1 MKWWILLLAAL
12 AAILIACGGD
22 KSEADIRDTIEGFYQ
37 AINSDPP
44 KAYTYLAQECKDE
57 INFIEF
63 ATGLTFFDGFLGESE
78 LEVRNLEILDREE
91 DEIEASFDVVLIS
104 DGEEIPISEEFG
116 DDGPTPFV
124 KENGRWRLANCVG
137 IARFEDAEAAPTPA
151 SNRDARLATARA
163 AEADNEPLLP
173 GDYVNL
179 PAIYGGPYPDTAP
192 HIRRIIIT
200 LVDGNSNPPAGG
212 PHWGNSA
219 CPADPELA
227 PDFCGP
233 VPWGIYRLP
242 WQAESLVHNMEH
254 AGVILW
260 YNTSDQAI
268 IDELEGLIV
277 ERLNAGQLLVM
288 TPYPA
293 MEAEHIALTG
303 WSRIDKFPVEEYS
316 RERVEQFID
325 VHERRFN
332 PEDF

>member
-1 MKWWILLLAAL
+1 MKWWIVLLAAL
-12 AAILIACGGD
+12 AAILIACGED

-63 ATGLTFFDGFLGESE
+63 ATGLTFFEGFLGESE
-78 LEVRNLEILDREE
+78 LEVRNLEILERAE
-91 DEIEASFDVVLIS
+91 DEIEAAFDVVLIS
-104 DGEEIPISEEFG
+104 DGEEIPLSEELG

-124 KENGRWRLANCVG
+124 KEDGRWRLANCAGFGPVD
-137 IARFEDAEAAPTPA
+137 DAAASPTP
-151 SNRDARLATARA
+151 SDRLTGPRA
-163 AEADNEPLLP
+163 AEADSNPLLP
-173 GDYVNL
+173 GDHVDL
-179 PAIYGGPYPDTAP
+179 PAIYRGPYPDTAP
-192 HIRRIIIT
+192 HVRRT
-200 LVDGNSNPPAGG
+200 AAYEADGNSNPPAGG
-212 PHWGNSA
+212 PHWGSA
-219 CPADPELA
+219 GQCPPDPARA
-227 PDFCGP
+227 PAFCGP

-260 YNTSDQAI
+260 YNTDDQAI
-268 IDELEGLIV
+268 IDELEELIA

-288 TPYPA
+288 APYPE

-303 WSRIDKFPVEEYS
+303 WSRIDKFPIEEYN
-316 RERVEQFID
+316 RDRVERFID

>member
-63 ATGLTFFDGFLGESE
+63 ATGLTFFEGFLGESE

-91 DEIEASFDVVLIS
+91 DEIEAAFDVVLIS
-104 DGEEIPISEEFG
+104 DGEEIPLSEEFG
-116 DDGPTPFV
+116 DEGPTLFV
-124 KENGRWRLANCVG
+124 KEDGRWRLADCVG
-137 IARFEDAEAAPTPA
+137 IARFEDAEVLPTP
-151 SNRDARLATARA
+151 SDRLTGPRA
-163 AEADNEPLLP
+163 AEADSNPLLP
-173 GDYVNL
+173 GDHVDL
-179 PAIYGGPYPDTAP
+179 PAIYGGPYSDTAK
-192 HIRRIIIT
+192 HVIRAIAYEA
-200 LVDGNSNPPAGG
+200 DGNSNPPAGG
-212 PHWGNSA
+212 PHWGSSA
-219 CPADPELA
+219 CPPDPELA
-227 PDFCGP
+227 PAFCGP

-260 YNTSDQAI
+260 YNTSDQTI
-268 IDELEGLIV
+268 IDELESLIA

-288 TPYPA
+288 TPYPE
-293 MEAEHIALTG
+293 METESIALTA
-303 WSRIDKFPVEEYS
+303 WSRIDKVPVDQYS
-316 RERVEQFID
+316 LGRVEQFFD
-325 VHERRFN
+325 VHEGRFN

>member
-1 MKWWILLLAAL
+1 MKWCALLLAAI
-12 AAILIACGGD
+12 AAILIACGD
-22 KSEADIRDTIEGFYQ
+22 DRSKTDIRDTVEGFYQ

-44 KAYTYLAQECKDE
+44 KAYTYLAQECKAE

-63 ATGLTFFDGFLGESE
+63 ATGLTFFQGFLGESE

-91 DEIEASFDVVLIS
+91 DEIEADFDVVLIS
-104 DGEEIPISEEFG
+104 DGEEIQLSEAFR

-124 KENGRWRLANCVG
+124 KEDGRWRLANCAGFGPV
-137 IARFEDAEAAPTPA
+137 DEAAPPPDDGP
-151 SNRDARLATARA
+151 SARLLLARA
-163 AEADNEPLLP
+163 AEADSNPLLP
-173 GDYVNL
+173 GDHVNL
-179 PAIYGGPYPDTAP
+179 PAIYGGPYLDTAK
-192 HIRRIIIT
+192 HVRRS
-200 LVDGNSNPPAGG
+200 VAYEADGNSNPPAGG
-212 PHWGNSA
+212 PHWGNGP
-219 CPADPELA
+219 CPSDPARA

-260 YNTSDQAI
+260 YNASDQAI
-268 IDELEGLIV
+268 IDEMESLIAD
-277 ERLNAGQLLVM
+277 RRNGGTLLVM
-288 TPYPA
+288 TPYPE

-332 PEDF
+332 PESF